1 MKTAWYVEDDGEMI
15 KAIRLMLKL
24 LDYDTRSF
32 LDCKR
37 AAKAILKGERPDL
50 MLIDINMPIVTGMDL
65 LKYVRGRSDFD
76 SVPIVMLTSEVADVS
91 VNEATEL
98 GADGYLFKPVT
109 IEDLKDKIETAVKKR
124 SNSLD

>member
-1 MKTAWYVEDDGEMI
+1 MKIAWYVEDDGEMI
-15 KAIRLMLKL
+15 NAIRLLLQL

-37 AAKAILKGERPDL
+37 AAKAILQGERPDL
-50 MLIDINMPIVTGMDL
+50 MLIDINMPIVSGMEL
-65 LKYVRGRSDFD
+65 LKYVRSRSDFAD
-76 SVPIVMLTSEVADVS
+76 VPVLMLSSEVADVS

-109 IEDLKDKIETAVKKR
+109 IEDLEDKIEIAVNKR
-124 SNSLD
+124 LK